1 MVAGRREAV
10 SMRHGARAACGCL
23 AAIFLAACATVPKV
37 EMSQSATIKSV
48 TMLRIVEPEVYPV
61 VNLGGPT
68 GMFGLV
74 GGLVQAGLNDTHTKG
89 YTEAV
94 KTRQLAFASPF
105 EQEIADML
113 ASAGYRV
120 TRVDARPALQADGKS
135 ADYTGLGAGSDAIV
149 HVWFTALG
157 YVSPPS
163 RMDFQPWVAV
173 RARVVDTRSRQ
184 DLYFKTFSC
193 GWKLSNDSIVHVKS
207 SPRYDYASYDALVQD
222 LDAPAAGLRQC
233 MTDIAALM
241 RAGVAARAAMH
252 ATRPQ
257 HRFAWRKLG

>member
-1 MVAGRREAV
+1 
-10 SMRHGARAACGCL
+10 MRHGLRAACGCI
-23 AAIFLAACATVPKV
+23 AAMLLAACATVPKV
-37 EMSQSATIKSV
+37 EMSQAASIRSV
-48 TMLRIVEPEVYPV
+48 TVLRIVEPEVYPV

-94 KTRQLAFASPF
+94 KTRQLAFAPPF
-105 EQEIADML
+105 EQEIADLL

-120 TRVDARPALQADGKS
+120 TRVDARPGLQPDGKS
-135 ADYTGLGAGSDAIV
+135 ADYSGVRTDSDAIV

-157 YVSPPS
+157 YVSPPNK
-163 RMDFQPWVAV
+163 MDFHPWVAV

-193 GWKLSNDSIVHVKS
+193 GWKLSNDSIVHVPS
-207 SPRYDYASYDALVQD
+207 LPRYEYASYDALVQD
-222 LDAPAAGLRQC
+222 LDASAAGLRQC
-233 MTDIAALM
+233 ATDIAALM
-241 RAGVAARAAMH
+241 RADVAARAATP
-252 ATRPQ
+252 ATRP
-257 HRFAWRKLG
+257 